1 MPLRRTFAN
10 NPEERSHFYPSPC
23 RKETTYRHFN
33 ISASK
38 PTDRINVC
46 TISTRT
52 REKERV
58 MEPVAIPRVPPEIDE
73 GYSIRKKIMKIAI
86 KKNV

>member
-38 PTDRINVC
+38 PTDRINVR
-46 TISTRT
+46 TVSTRA
-52 REKERV
+52 REKERERV
-58 MEPVAIPRVPPEIDE
+58 MDPVALPRERIPLEIDE
-73 GYSIRKKIMKIAI
+73 GQYTE
-86 KKNV
+86 NNEDCN